1 MYRRLS
7 ERRIIKAEERKE
19 LSPVKLSNKKWIDNK
34 LKKIELIQKWKEL
47 KNSKKVLKIQPIKYL
62 CETLDEW
69 ESMTKMKE
77 RVPEMEISKVHLKD
91 VEAKSWIVDLDKYY
105 KKQYFV

>member
-47 KNSKKVLKIQPIKYL
+47 KNSKKVLKI
-62 CETLDEW
+62 
-69 ESMTKMKE
+69 
-77 RVPEMEISKVHLKD
+77 
-91 VEAKSWIVDLDKYY
+91 
-105 KKQYFV
+105 